1 MGECIV
7 TDVSLPPR
15 FNLKNIQE
23 KDEDTISHTNSISE
37 SNDSSYVPDSD
48 ISENSIEDKNNSKTL
63 MKDENQNLLKTSK
76 NTTLEMSLSLGHNAP
91 DDTNMFVKTVESG
104 NKKDFCIY
112 CQTEQS
118 KLSRH
123 LSRKHRNVK
132 EVKDIFYIPKGRPER
147 ELKVMRRPKYNKNVS
162 DFSICSQCKGNYFK
176 SAIRHHY
183 RRCSKQ
189 NSTNNRT
196 ILAKSTKIT
205 GRIHESACK
214 ILRQRVF
221 PTLRNDNVSRV
232 IRYDE
237 LAINYANKLCEK
249 FQDPHFYDMIRQKLR
264 LIGRLLLEM
273 KNQNDKIDDPFTIFV
288 PNNYDNCLKAVR
300 TLAGLNESGTGF
312 KTLSVATSLGTLLKQ
327 LWKRCIT
334 IMIKRHDKEKRELA
348 EQFLNLLTEDYSF
361 SIARTA
367 IETQHRRKRY
377 SRKLLPTQ
385 DDIKKLET
393 YLNDTLKTSYDL
405 LKQAFSLNLF
415 NRRRPGEIERAL
427 IEDFQNY
434 ESVNENTIGTSYLSL
449 SNDEKKAAKKYV
461 RYTMRGKLGRT
472 VPVLLHKQML
482 ENLLLLLSHR
492 KTANVHL
499 KNPYLFGIPGI
510 IKGDY
515 RYLRACDLMRKYS
528 MECGALNPDRLQ
540 GTNLRKHIAT
550 MCTNLNLKDYEVSD
564 LANFMGHADKIHK
577 EHYRQPILTREIFQ
591 VSKLLEIVHGKD
603 SDEKIEEDDIEQ
615 NNFHQSILSHDS
627 NSIQESEKQSI
638 NTNKRKFNDSLNLEE
653 SNTSE
658 NNTEQNSL
666 GNESSLSFSQVNH
679 KNKKKRSTSPFGKC
693 VRQRWTAEEKNIA
706 YTTFKQHIISKILPS
721 LKEIQKLK
729 DSNPGIFNRNPAAIK
744 TWCNSILLHDAMLHC
759 NCFILGAAVTAVAIW
774 LPFMT
779 SLMELDAVAAHC
791 VLITEQFF
799 STASTGSVYRNTP
812 YVVLSL
818 KD

>member
-1 MGECIV
+1 MLRVII
-7 TDVSLPPR
+7 
-15 FNLKNIQE
+15 NILFLIAE
-23 KDEDTISHTNSISE
+23 DEDTISHTNSISE

-132 EVKDIFYIPKGRPER
+132 EIKDIFYIPKGRPER
-147 ELKVMRRPKYNKNVS
+147 RILIKKIRKNRHYLFNTNSNINTGELKVMRRPKYNKNAS
-162 DFSICSQCKGNYFK
+162 DFSICPQCKGNYSK

-196 ILAKSTKIT
+196 ILAKSRKIT

-221 PTLRNDNVSRV
+221 PILRDDNVSRV

-249 FQDPHFYDMIRQKLR
+249 FQDPHFYNMIRQKLR

-312 KTLSVATSLGTLLKQ
+312 KILSVATSLGNLLTQ

-405 LKQAFSLNLF
+405 LKQTFSLNVWKTLAESCLLSIQLF

-461 RYTMRGKLGRT
+461 RFTMRGKLGRT

-499 KNPYLFGIPGI
+499 KKPYLFGIPGI

-528 MECGALNPDRLQ
+528 MECGALNPDRLR

-550 MCTNLNLKDYEVSD
+550 MCTNLNLKDYEVFD

-577 EHYRQPILTREIFQ
+577 YTAH
-591 VSKLLEIVHGKD
+591 
-603 SDEKIEEDDIEQ
+603 
-615 NNFHQSILSHDS
+615 
-627 NSIQESEKQSI
+627 
-638 NTNKRKFNDSLNLEE
+638 FN
-653 SNTSE
+653 
-658 NNTEQNSL
+658 
-666 GNESSLSFSQVNH
+666 
-679 KNKKKRSTSPFGKC
+679 
-693 VRQRWTAEEKNIA
+693 
-706 YTTFKQHIISKILPS
+706 
-721 LKEIQKLK
+721 
-729 DSNPGIFNRNPAAIK
+729 
-744 TWCNSILLHDAMLHC
+744 
-759 NCFILGAAVTAVAIW
+759 
-774 LPFMT
+774 
-779 SLMELDAVAAHC
+779 
-791 VLITEQFF
+791 
-799 STASTGSVYRNTP
+799 
-812 YVVLSL
+812 
-818 KD
+818 